1 MIRILIVDDLSIVRE
16 GIQAILESRP
26 ELKIVGT
33 AQDGKSAIKQ
43 AAVLQPDVVIVDIEM
58 PVMDGIVATQ
68 KICQQFPEIKVLI
81 LSSHENCQYI
91 LEALQ
96 AGASGYLLKSTLA
109 ENLEQAIWSVYRGY
123 SQIESKLLRELLSKA
138 TVSQPRGLVEKNG
151 SISTEEL
158 TLPDNLEKELVDDC
172 QRLNSGNLQRENFSE
187 KQNESS
193 LKTSNVIEQPSTSQV
208 QTNDY
213 RDDYTNSSQDLS
225 SRSSLVSSL
234 KNPWLITLGILGLS
248 VMGGGVIYGLN
259 LVNRQDE
266 ATASEETQEPVW
278 SGVTALGRIEP
289 EGEAIALSPPP
300 NMGGSRIGKLMV
312 KEGERVK
319 RGQIIAFLDNRPV
332 QEASLEVAQKEV
344 EVARVDLAIV
354 RAGAKTGDIEAQ
366 KAVAERLKAELAGK
380 NKAQKA
386 TIARLEAQLRRETE
400 ARLASLER
408 SQAEFKNAKADFQRY
423 QQLAR
428 DGAIS
433 TSELDNR
440 RLTLETAREGVKEA
454 QANYDRTQD
463 TLQEEIKEARAT
475 NEETQNRLAR
485 QIQEARANL
494 TSISEVRPL
503 DVQKATA
510 ELDRAIANLKQAQ
523 QDLELTSVKSP
534 IDGQVL
540 RINAYPGEMVSQE
553 VGVVELGKTDSMV
566 VIAEIYESD
575 IGWVNVGQEATIISE
590 GGAFAGELQGRVTH
604 IRPQI
609 RQQDIFDTDPAAD
622 IDTRIIEV
630 KIALDSASSQKVAQL
645 TNSKVIVKIQS
656 NK

>member
-1 MIRILIVDDLSIVRE
+1 MIRILIVDDLNIVRE
-16 GIQAILESRP
+16 GIRAILESKP

-33 AQDGKSAIKQ
+33 AQDGKSAFEK
-43 AAVLQPDVVIVDIEM
+43 AAVLHPDVAIVDIEM
-58 PVMDGIVATQ
+58 PVTNGIVATQ

-81 LSSHENCQYI
+81 LSSHENHQYI

-109 ENLEQAIWSVYRGY
+109 ENLEQAIWSVYRGH
-123 SQIESKLLRELLSKA
+123 SQIESKLLRELLSTA
-138 TVSQPRGLVEKNG
+138 TASQPRVLVEKNG
-151 SISTEEL
+151 SVSTGKL
-158 TLPDNLEKELVDDC
+158 ALSDNLEKELVDS
-172 QRLNSGNLQRENFSE
+172 QRQYSKNLQREDFPE
-187 KQNESS
+187 KQNESP
-193 LKTSNVIEQPSTSQV
+193 LKVSNTIEQSSTAPAKI
-208 QTNDY
+208 NDHGDRY
-213 RDDYTNSSQDLS
+213 KDSSQDLS
-225 SRSSLVSSL
+225 SKSTIVSLQ
-234 KNPWLITLGILGLS
+234 KNPWLIALGILGLL
-248 VMGGGVIYGLN
+248 VMSGSVIYSLN
-259 LVNRQDE
+259 LTNRQTE
-266 ATASEETQEPVW
+266 ATAIEEPKKPVW
-278 SGVTALGRIEP
+278 EGVTALGRIEP
-289 EGEAIALSPPP
+289 EGEAISLSPPP
-300 NMGGSRIGKLMV
+300 NMGGSRISKLMV
-312 KEGERVK
+312 EEGERVSQ
-319 RGQIIAFLDNRPV
+319 GQEIALLDNRAV
-332 QEASLEVAQKEV
+332 RQAALEVAQQEA
-344 EVARVDLAIV
+344 EVARANLAIV
-354 RAGAKTGDIEAQ
+354 KAGAKTGDIEAQ
-366 KAVAERLKAELAGK
+366 KAVGERLEAELAGK

-400 ARLASLER
+400 AQLANLER
-408 SQAEFKNAKADFQRY
+408 SQAEFNNAKAEFQRY
-423 QQLAR
+423 QQLAI

-433 TSELDNR
+433 TSELDSR
-440 RLTLETAREGVKEA
+440 RLTLETARERVREA
-454 QANYDRTQD
+454 QANYDRTKD

-510 ELDRAIANLKQAQ
+510 ELTRAIANLKQAQ
-523 QDLELTSVKSP
+523 KDLELTSVKSP

-540 RINAYPGEMVSQE
+540 RINAYPGEMVSQDE
-553 VGVVELGKTDSMV
+553 GVVELGKTDRMV

-575 IGWVNVGQEATIISE
+575 IGQINIGQQATIMSE
-590 GGAFAGELQGRVTH
+590 GGAFADELQGTVTH

-630 KIALDSASSQKVAQL
+630 KIALDSSSSQKVAQF

>member
-1 MIRILIVDDLSIVRE
+1 MIRILIVDDLNIVRE
-16 GIQAILESRP
+16 GIRAILESKP

-33 AQDGKSAIKQ
+33 TQDGKSAIEQ
-43 AAVLQPDVVIVDIEM
+43 IAVLQPDIAIVDIEM

-68 KICQQFPEIKVLI
+68 KICQQFPETKVLI
-81 LSSHENCQYI
+81 LSSHENHQYI

-109 ENLEQAIWSVYRGY
+109 ENLEEAIWSVYRGH
-123 SQIESKLLRELLSKA
+123 SQIESKLLRELLSTA
-138 TVSQPRGLVEKNG
+138 TVSQPRVLVEKNG
-151 SISTEEL
+151 SISTGEL
-158 TLPDNLEKELVDDC
+158 TLPDNLEKESVD
-172 QRLNSGNLQRENFSE
+172 QS
-187 KQNESS
+187 
-193 LKTSNVIEQPSTSQV
+193 

-213 RDDYTNSSQDLS
+213 RDGYTNSRQDLS
-225 SRSSLVSSL
+225 SRSSIASFL
-234 KNPWLITLGILGLS
+234 KNPWLIALGILGLL
-248 VMGGGVIYGLN
+248 VMSGSVIYGLN
-259 LVNRQDE
+259 LVNRQTE
-266 ATASEETQEPVW
+266 ATATEETQKPVW
-278 SGVTALGRIEP
+278 EGVTALGRIEP

-312 KEGERVK
+312 KEGERVVQ
-319 RGQIIAFLDNRPV
+319 GQEIAFLDNRAV
-332 QEASLEVAQKEV
+332 QQAALEVAQQEV
-344 EVARVDLAIV
+344 EVARIDLAIIK
-354 RAGAKTGDIEAQ
+354 AGAKTGDIEAQ
-366 KAVAERLKAELAGK
+366 KAVGARLEAELVGK

-386 TIARLEAQLRRETE
+386 TIARLEAQLHRETE
-400 ARLASLER
+400 AQSANKTR
-408 SQAEFKNAKADFQRY
+408 SQAEFNNAQADFQRY

-433 TSELDNR
+433 TSELDSR
-440 RLTLETAREGVKEA
+440 RLTLETARESVKEA
-454 QANYDRTQD
+454 KANYDRTQD
-463 TLQEEIKEARAT
+463 TLEEEIKEARAT

-494 TSISEVRPL
+494 ASISEVRPL

-510 ELDRAIANLKQAQ
+510 ELDRAIANFQQAQ

-540 RINAYPGEMVSQE
+540 RINAYPGEMVSQDE
-553 VGVVELGKTDSMV
+553 GVVELGKTDRMV

-575 IGWVNVGQEATIISE
+575 IGQINLGQQATIISE
-590 GGAFAGELQGRVTH
+590 GGAFADELQGTVTY

-630 KIALDSASSQKVAQL
+630 KIALDSSSSQKVAQF

-656 NK
+656 NNF